1 MIAATA
7 GESRAALTLFATPK
21 RFDGHIGVIQRNA
34 IQSWARLN
42 PRPDIILFGHELG
55 TAEIAAEFGFRH
67 IANVKCNQWGTPL
80 ISDLFGLAEKLG
92 QGQVL
97 TYVNSDIILLNDFAE
112 ALTRAAEW
120 SNHFLMVGRRTDLD
134 IKDRIDFESDWVTEV
149 RSRAHREGKLQI
161 ARSIDYFAF
170 SRGLYPSIPALA
182 IGRFWW
188 DNWLLWKARS
198 LHSQVLDA
206 TRAVLVIHQNHD
218 YSHTT
223 YGPSKEEMMA
233 SEECILNARLTCEE
247 NPGDY
252 EQGFFWRYAYTID
265 DATHRLTSAGIEKNP
280 RRLWKQ
286 FKRYSSRP
294 LGMAKLIRRR
304 FGHPQAKTEK
314 IVAES
319 RR

>member
-1 MIAATA
+1 MIAASA
-7 GESRAALTLFATPK
+7 EDSRSRLTLFATPK

-34 IQSWARLN
+34 IQSWVRMSPQPEIL
-42 PRPDIILFGHELG
+42 LFGHEPG
-55 TAEIAAEFGFRH
+55 TAEAAAEFGLRH
-67 IANVKCNQWGTPL
+67 IAHVKCNQWGTPL
-80 ISDLFGLAEKLG
+80 ISDLFGQAEKLG

-97 TYVNSDIILLNDFAE
+97 SYVNSDIILLNDFAQ
-112 ALTRAAEW
+112 ALTRVAKW
-120 SNHFLMVGRRTDLD
+120 SEHFLMVGRRTDLD
-134 IKDRIDFESDWVTEV
+134 IKDAIDFESDWVTEV
-149 RSRAHREGKLQI
+149 SSRARHEGKLQI

-188 DNWLLWKARS
+188 DNWLLWKARA
-198 LHSQVLDA
+198 LHAQVVDA

-265 DATHRLTSAGIEKNP
+265 DATHRLTSAEIEKNP

-304 FGHPQAKTEK
+304 FRHPQKTEK

>member
-1 MIAATA
+1 MSATE
-7 GESRAALTLFATPK
+7 GGVLRATLTLFATPK
-21 RFDGHIGVIQRNA
+21 RFEGHIGVIQRNA
-34 IQSWARLN
+34 IQSWTRMR
-42 PRPDIILFGHELG
+42 PRPEIILFGHEAG
-55 TAEIAAEFGFRH
+55 TAEIAAEFGLRH
-67 IANVKCNQWGTPL
+67 VPEVKCNRWGTPL
-80 ISDLFGLAEKLG
+80 ISDLFGQAEKLG
-92 QGQVL
+92 SGQVVS
-97 TYVNSDIILLNDFAE
+97 YVNSDIILFSDFAQ
-112 ALTRAAEW
+112 ALARVAAW
-120 SNHFLMVGRRTDLD
+120 SSHFLMVGRRTDLD
-134 IKDRIDFESDWVTEV
+134 IKAPIDFADNWAAQLGERT
-149 RSRAHREGKLQI
+149 RREGKLQI

-198 LHSQVLDA
+198 LGAQVVDA
-206 TRAVLVIHQNHD
+206 TRAVCVIHQNHD

-233 SEECILNARLTCEE
+233 SEECVLNARLTCEE

-265 DATHRLTSAGIEKNP
+265 DATHRLTSRGIEKNP

-304 FGHPQAKTEK
+304 FGHSQPKTEK